1 MVDVSGLKVIS
12 GQEADSSSRCPRS
25 ESSLS
30 PRVLLV
36 EDSPMI
42 SGALKLLLESGGF
55 EVTLAETA
63 AEASAWEGPERADVM
78 ILDLGLP
85 DADGLSVI
93 ASLVRRGMK
102 PTTTFAMTGRNDAET
117 IERCKAAGCDD
128 VLLKPVPVQ
137 QLLRIV
143 TKAVA

>member
-1 MVDVSGLKVIS
+1 M
-12 GQEADSSSRCPRS
+12 
-25 ESSLS
+25 S

-42 SGALKLLLESGGF
+42 SGALKILLESGGF

-63 AEASAWEGPERADVM
+63 AQAAAWEGPEKADVM

-93 ASLVRRGMK
+93 KSLDDRGMK
-102 PTTTFAMTGRNDAET
+102 PITTFAMTGRNDEET
-117 IERCKAAGCDD
+117 IERCMAAGCDD

>member
-1 MVDVSGLKVIS
+1 MT
-12 GQEADSSSRCPRS
+12 A
-25 ESSLS
+25 
-30 PRVLLV
+30 RVLLV

-78 ILDLGLP
+78 LLDLGLP

-93 ASLVRRGMK
+93 ASLKDRGMK
-102 PTTTFAMTGRNDAET
+102 PATTFAMTGFSDEAT
-117 IERCKAAGCDD
+117 IARCRAAGCDD

>member
-1 MVDVSGLKVIS
+1 M
-12 GQEADSSSRCPRS
+12 
-25 ESSLS
+25 

-42 SGALKLLLESGGF
+42 SGALKILLETGGF
-55 EVTLAETA
+55 DVTLAATA
-63 AEASAWEGPERADVM
+63 AEASAWEGPERPDVM

-93 ASLVRRGMK
+93 ASLVDRGLK
-102 PTTTFAMTGRNDAET
+102 PGTTFALTGRNDAET
-117 IERCKAAGCDD
+117 IERCMAAGCDD

>member
-1 MVDVSGLKVIS
+1 MKAIS
-12 GQEADSSSRCPRS
+12 GKEADSSSHFPQKES
-25 ESSLS
+25 EMS

-42 SGALKLLLESGGF
+42 SGALKILLESGGF
-55 EVTLAETA
+55 DVTLAETA
-63 AEASAWEGPERADVM
+63 AEAAAWKGPGKADVM

-93 ASLVRRGMK
+93 KSLNERGLK
-102 PTTTFAMTGRNDAET
+102 PVTTFAMTGRNDDET
-117 IERCKAAGCDD
+117 IERCMAAGCDD

-137 QLLRIV
+137 QLLSIV

>member
-1 MVDVSGLKVIS
+1 VSEVSAK
-12 GQEADSSSRCPRS
+12 
-25 ESSLS
+25 
-30 PRVLLV
+30 VLLV

-55 EVTLAETA
+55 EVILAETA
-63 AEASAWEGPERADVM
+63 AEAAAWPGPARADVM
-78 ILDLGLP
+78 LLDLGLP

-93 ASLVRRGMK
+93 QSLDERGMK
-102 PTTTFAMTGRNDAET
+102 PATTFAMTGRNDEET
-117 IERCKAAGCDD
+117 IERCMAAGCDD

>member
-1 MVDVSGLKVIS
+1 MVDAFGLKVIS
-12 GQEADSSSRCPRS
+12 GPEADSSSRFRQS
-25 ESSLS
+25 GASVS
-30 PRVLLV
+30 PRLLLV

-42 SGALKLLLESGGF
+42 SGALKILLESGGF
-55 EVTLAETA
+55 EVTVAQTA
-63 AEASAWEGPERADVM
+63 AEAAAWHGPERADVM
-78 ILDLGLP
+78 LLDLGLP

-93 ASLVRRGMK
+93 ASLAKRGMK
-102 PTTTFAMTGRNDAET
+102 PVITFAMTGRNDAET

-128 VLLKPVPVQ
+128 VLVKPVPVQ

>member
-1 MVDVSGLKVIS
+1 MKVIS
-12 GQEADSSSRCPRS
+12 GREAGSSSHFPQKES
-25 ESSLS
+25 EVSA
-30 PRVLLV
+30 RVLLV

-42 SGALKLLLESGGF
+42 SGALKILLESGGF
-55 EVTLAETA
+55 DVTLAETA
-63 AEASAWEGPERADVM
+63 AEAAAWAGPARADVM

-85 DADGLSVI
+85 DADGLSGI
-93 ASLVRRGMK
+93 KSLGDRGMK
-102 PTTTFAMTGRNDAET
+102 PAITFAMTGRNDDAT
-117 IERCKAAGCDD
+117 IERCMAAGCDD